1 MNLKLKYLFAL
12 PIGDFNRGKEKQSE
26 AAMKELAQR
35 IYGRC
40 RHIASGPM
48 EDSITLLASA
58 SPSAH
63 PTIECF
69 KSVFGSKTKIVVNE
83 LYWTGPGMMST
94 PSAVHRDL
102 SRRFGIVVMI
112 THPDVQGKQHT
123 VFRTFLQRRRGFVHR
138 HREQDLQ
145 CSQYQSSRAGI
156 VILYNAQ
163 AAHLLGRLFLCPFE

>member
-112 THPDVQGKQHT
+112 THPDVVARVPK
-123 VFRTFLQRRRGFVHR
+123 LIC
-138 HREQDLQ
+138 RENNIQFSEHSFKEGEASFIDTENKIFNVLNIKA
-145 CSQYQSSRAGI
+145 RAL
-156 VILYNAQ
+156 V
-163 AAHLLGRLFLCPFE
+163 